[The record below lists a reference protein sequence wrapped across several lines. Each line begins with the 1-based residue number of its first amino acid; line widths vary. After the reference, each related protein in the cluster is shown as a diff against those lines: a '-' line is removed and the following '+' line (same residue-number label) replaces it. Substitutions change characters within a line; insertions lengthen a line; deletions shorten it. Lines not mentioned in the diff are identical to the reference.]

1 MARAAEAT
9 GVRRFTVDEYH
20 RMVDAG
26 ILREDDRVE
35 LIYGV
40 IREMSPKNRPH
51 IVAAT
56 RVLRVLDRGLA
67 GRAGV
72 YIEAPLGLVKLDSE
86 PEPDIVVSDD
96 PDVESYGT
104 ESFRPLLVIEVADSS
119 LRYDLSLKSE
129 LYAKA
134 GIPEYWVVDLPN
146 RVLVVFRDPEGGSYQ
161 TRTTHEPGSRI
172 APVSWP
178 DFEIDVD
185 SLFPSEASSSP

>member
-51 IVAAT
+51 I
-56 RVLRVLDRGLA
+56 
-67 GRAGV
+67 
-72 YIEAPLGLVKLDSE
+72 
-86 PEPDIVVSDD
+86 
-96 PDVESYGT
+96 
-104 ESFRPLLVIEVADSS
+104 
-119 LRYDLSLKSE
+119 
-129 LYAKA
+129 
-134 GIPEYWVVDLPN
+134 
-146 RVLVVFRDPEGGSYQ
+146 FRDPEGGSYQ

-172 APVSWP
+172 EPVSWP
-178 DFEIDVD
+178 GFEIDVD
-185 SLFPSEASSSP
+185 SLFPSEASASP

>member
-56 RVLRVLDRGLA
+56 RVLRVFDRGLA

-72 YIEAPLGLVKLDSE
+72 YVEAPLGLVKLDSE

-146 RVLVVFRDPEGGSYQ
+146 RVLVVFRDPEDGSYQ
-161 TRTTHEPGSRI
+161 KRTTHEPGSRI

-185 SLFPSEASSSP
+185 SLFPVETASSP